1 MTASTVDIGGYGRDN
16 DTAIFPQS
24 EIYKAFATN
33 ELDVPTP
40 EASSGTIL
48 PYVLVSDEIFPL
60 KTWLMKPYPGK
71 GLSESQEIFTI
82 DCHAAGGQLKIPVAR

>member
-1 MTASTVDIGGYGRDN
+1 MIQLYFLSQKYTR
-16 DTAIFPQS
+16 
-24 EIYKAFATN
+24 
-33 ELDVPTP
+33 LL
-40 EASSGTIL
+40 L
-48 PYVLVSDEIFPL
+48 PMNWMFLHLKLAVEQYYHNYVLVSDEIFPL